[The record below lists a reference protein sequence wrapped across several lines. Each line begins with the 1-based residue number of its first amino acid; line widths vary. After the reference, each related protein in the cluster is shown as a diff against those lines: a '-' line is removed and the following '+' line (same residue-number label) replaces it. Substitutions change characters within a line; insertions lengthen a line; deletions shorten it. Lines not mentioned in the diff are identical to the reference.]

1 MNITIIGTGYVGL
14 TAAVCFADHGHQVI
28 CVDIDADKIKQLNNK
43 IPTIHEEGLP
53 TVLARVVDSGKITF
67 TTDLEYGVAQST
79 VILLAVGTPQN
90 ETTGEADLTA
100 IYAAA
105 TACAKHID
113 GYKLFITKSTVPTG
127 TNHTILELLQ
137 NNTDHPIEVASN
149 PEFMREG
156 YAIHDFNHPDRIVI
170 GIDDDSTRAKTLTT
184 ALYQPWINQGHP
196 VIYTD
201 IKSAELIKYAA
212 NAFLMTKVAFINEID
227 TLCRKLQ
234 CDTRAVTRAM
244 GLDHRIGS
252 AFLNPGPGIGGSC
265 FPKDSLALNHIAN
278 THRVPLSIL
287 DAVISANHNRLDE
300 MSRLIASHFTNS
312 HEKKISILGLAFKAG
327 TDDVRRS
334 PAIDII
340 ERLLKQGFTIFAYD
354 PEAMQNTMQILG
366 DQIQYCDSIKDCYEH
381 ANHITILT
389 EWPIFKAIQTFD
401 NFTEKTVIDC
411 RGLLDMQSSSTHSVP
426 TSKNESHV

>member
-14 TAAVCFADHGHQVI
+14 TAAVCFADRGHQVV
-28 CVDIDADKIKQLNNK
+28 CVDIDAEKIKQLNNK
-43 IPTIHEEGLP
+43 KPTIHENGLGL
-53 TVLARVVDSGKITF
+53 VLKRVVDSGKITF
-67 TTDLEYGVAQST
+67 TTDLKHGVTYST

-90 ETTGEADLTA
+90 GTTGEADLTA
-100 IYAAA
+100 IFAAV

-113 GYKLFITKSTVPTG
+113 AYKLFITKSTVPTG
-127 TNHTILELLQ
+127 TNHKILQTLQ
-137 NNTDHPIEVASN
+137 RNTDHSIEVASN

-170 GIDDDSTRAKTLTT
+170 GIDDDSTQAKTLTSV
-184 ALYQPWINQGHP
+184 LYKAWIDSGYP

-201 IKSAELIKYAA
+201 IQSAELIKYAA
-212 NAFLMTKVAFINEID
+212 NAFLMTKVAFVNEID

-234 CDTRAVTRAM
+234 CNSRAVTHAM

-265 FPKDSLALNHIAN
+265 FPKDGLALNHIAK
-278 THRVPLSIL
+278 THHVPLSIL
-287 DAVISANHNRLDE
+287 DAVISSNHSRLDE
-300 MSRLIASHFTNS
+300 MSRLIVSHFIND
-312 HEKKISILGLAFKAG
+312 HEKKLSVLGLAFKAG

-340 ERLLKQGFTIFAYD
+340 KRLLKQGFIIFAYD
-354 PEAMQNTMQILG
+354 PEAMQNTKRILG

-381 ANHITILT
+381 TNHIAILT
-389 EWPIFKAIQTFD
+389 EWPAFKIVQTFN
-401 NFTEKTVIDC
+401 NFSAKTVIDC
-411 RGLLDMQSSSTHSVP
+411 RGLLDSKVP
-426 TSKNESHV
+426 AVQDIVT